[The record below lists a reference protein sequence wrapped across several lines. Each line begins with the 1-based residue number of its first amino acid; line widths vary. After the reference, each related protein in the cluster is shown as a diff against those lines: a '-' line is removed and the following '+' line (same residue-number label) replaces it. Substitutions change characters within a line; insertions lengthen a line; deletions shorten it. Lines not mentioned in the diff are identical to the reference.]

1 MLDPRARQRFA
12 EGCRGPAACC
22 AAKAF
27 WVVGPSLPWAM
38 TTRVAVCG
46 FVCSLFIILEK
57 GVFAPIIRGPLWSSP
72 TVAPEPLQ
80 RYP

>member
-1 MLDPRARQRFA
+1 MLDPRVRQRFA

-46 FVCSLFIILEK
+46 LWVRLFAFYYFRKRGVC
-57 GVFAPIIRGPLWSSP
+57 PH
-72 TVAPEPLQ
+72 
-80 RYP
+80 Y